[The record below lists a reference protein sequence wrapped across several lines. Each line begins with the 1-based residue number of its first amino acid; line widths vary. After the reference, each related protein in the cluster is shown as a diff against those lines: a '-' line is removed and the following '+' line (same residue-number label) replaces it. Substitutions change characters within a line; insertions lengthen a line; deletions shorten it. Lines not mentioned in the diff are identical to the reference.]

1 MHLQGT
7 CHIIIITFQRY
18 LFISIMASLNIYIQ
32 YIKLESFAGLPGV
45 PRSSGHLLIGPK
57 YWAESNLDWVFD
69 ANP

>member
-1 MHLQGT
+1 
-7 CHIIIITFQRY
+7 
-18 LFISIMASLNIYIQ
+18 MASLNIYIQ

-57 YWAESNLDWVFD
+57 YWAESNLGLVFD